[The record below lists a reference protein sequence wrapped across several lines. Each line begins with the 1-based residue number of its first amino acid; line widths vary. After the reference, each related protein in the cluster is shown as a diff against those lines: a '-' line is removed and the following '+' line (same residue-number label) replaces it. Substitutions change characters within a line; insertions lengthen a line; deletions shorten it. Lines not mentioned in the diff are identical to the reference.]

1 MQAAAD
7 VLPGGIGRCGILLL
21 AERTHI
27 ADGRHAHVRVAADAA
42 DGAALLVNAEEE
54 RNFCVGL
61 RVFQQRDGLFAVFK
75 VFREIH
81 DAADRVLLQR
91 FLCRLP
97 RYGGGVDVCDGL
109 RRYEEQLPDFFL
121 VRHGIEKR
129 LRRLLCGGGFRS
141 VRRLRVCFILII
153 RTRLWLL
160 VRRLRLGGLAGKLAL
175 VGRFALR
182 LYGRRFVGKH
192 AVRLDGLGLLG
203 LLLFRE
209 RLPQKDADAGQQ
221 RDAEQNGEHGG

>member
-1 MQAAAD
+1 MPSARRLLTITPASDAHSSGSEPNERLPMTLSAPCATSATGGKVQIEAQRVQAAAD

-91 FLCRLP
+91 FLCCLP
-97 RYGGGVDVCDGL
+97 PL
-109 RRYEEQLPDFFL
+109 RWR
-121 VRHGIEKR
+121 
-129 LRRLLCGGGFRS
+129 C
-141 VRRLRVCFILII
+141 
-153 RTRLWLL
+153 
-160 VRRLRLGGLAGKLAL
+160 
-175 VGRFALR
+175 
-182 LYGRRFVGKH
+182 
-192 AVRLDGLGLLG
+192 
-203 LLLFRE
+203 
-209 RLPQKDADAGQQ
+209 
-221 RDAEQNGEHGG
+221 